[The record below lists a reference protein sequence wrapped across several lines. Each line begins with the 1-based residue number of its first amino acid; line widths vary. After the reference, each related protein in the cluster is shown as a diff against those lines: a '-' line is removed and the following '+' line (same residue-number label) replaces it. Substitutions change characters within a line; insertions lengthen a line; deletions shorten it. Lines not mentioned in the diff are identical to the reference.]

1 MKLGPGLSKWLLDQ
15 IDIPSSQFVRDGSR
29 FLMRNP
35 LVEAVLGEREAEEI
49 QALLDRPRSE
59 GAKVATILL
68 PGIMGSLLASTRGI
82 SGLLWLNPTVVSSGQ
97 INLLELDE
105 RGTGDL
111 SPDVDVVPIGLEKL
125 VYLRLILAL
134 AKETRLYEFP
144 YDWRRHIEWNADLLA
159 RSIKRWAPNGGER
172 GFVLVAH
179 SMGGLVARTYL
190 ARHPRE
196 AERYVKRVIMLGTPL
211 RGAAA
216 SALGLTGDAVYT
228 KLVSAMH
235 PDNDVARL
243 TASFPSCYQ
252 LLPPPPHLFPSER
265 AYPADWDLYDAKEWG
280 RDHIRQR
287 YLDDARRFHIAL
299 SELDPQVEQ
308 IEIAGCHSRTVTD
321 ARRCRSANSGAG
333 QATTFEPVHND
344 QDEHSGDGIVPL
356 WSTSAKGT
364 RVYYVEERHELLPSN
379 SRVLGAVLDLVQ
391 GDEPSLPEQLPRSR
405 GLLGRLGDTPL
416 MQQVAE
422 MRQRIENGDLDRED
436 LEKLFFAR

>member
-1 MKLGPGLSKWLLDQ
+1 MKFGPGLSKWLLDQ
-15 IDIPSSQFVRDGSR
+15 IDIPSSQFVREGSR

-49 QALLDRPRSE
+49 QALLDRPTSDSTD
-59 GAKVATILL
+59 VATILL

-111 SPDVDVVPIGLEKL
+111 SPDVDIVPIGLEKL

-134 AKETRLYEFP
+134 ARETRLYEFP

-159 RSIKRWAPNGGER
+159 RSIQRWAPTHSGR

-179 SMGGLVARTYL
+179 SMGGLVARAYL
-190 ARHPRE
+190 ARHPRQ
-196 AERYVKRVIMLGTPL
+196 AEDLVERVIMLGTPL
-211 RGAAA
+211 RGAAV

-228 KLVSAMH
+228 KIVSALH

-243 TASFPSCYQ
+243 AASFPSCYQ
-252 LLPPPPHLFPSER
+252 LLPPPPNLFPSDWT
-265 AYPADWDLYDAKEWG
+265 YPANWDIYDAKEWG
-280 RDHIRQR
+280 RDLIRQR
-287 YLDDARRFHIAL
+287 YLDDARRLHMAL
-299 SELDPQVEQ
+299 FESDPQVDQ
-308 IEIAGCHSRTVTD
+308 VEIAGCHGRTVTG
-321 ARRCRSANSGAG
+321 ARRIRLEGAG
-333 QATTFEPVHND
+333 HGLSTTFEPVHSD
-344 QDEHSGDGIVPL
+344 QEGHSGDGIVPL
-356 WSTSAKGT
+356 WSTHDPGT
-364 RVYYVEERHELLPSN
+364 RVYYVEERHELLPGN
-379 SRVLGAVLDLVQ
+379 SRVLGAVLKLVHD
-391 GDEPSLPEQLPRSR
+391 GEPGLPEQLPRSR

-422 MRQRIENGDLDRED
+422 LRQRIEDGDLERED